1 VRSSLENPE
10 GNRGLVARTS
20 ADNRASKPRTG
31 KNVFS
36 AILEVQM
43 SDYGWVGKHTDEL
56 LRAVGMINHAASLLS
71 SDDRAAQRDAV
82 KLLHM
87 AVDES
92 VVKAAA
98 LEWQPMKTAPKDG
111 EAIILLTAE
120 RLPVI
125 AFWAEWETGGDADN
139 NDPPEWDSGWC
150 LNGCQTVVLI
160 GKMIAW
166 ARLSLPD
173 KFNSSEAETDVK
185 STTGE
190 SL

>member
-1 VRSSLENPE
+1 
-10 GNRGLVARTS
+10 
-20 ADNRASKPRTG
+20 
-31 KNVFS
+31 
-36 AILEVQM
+36 M
-43 SDYGWVGKHTDEL
+43 SDYGWVKKHDEL
-56 LRAVGMINHAASLLS
+56 LLAVGLIHEALQLLGD
-71 SDDRAAQRDAV
+71 SDDREAKKEARR
-82 KLLHM
+82 LLLQ
-87 AVDES
+87 ALNTS
-92 VVKAAA
+92 VINAAA

-139 NDPPEWDSGWC
+139 QEPPEWDSGWC
-150 LNGCQTVVLI
+150 LNGCQTAVMI

-173 KFNSSEAETDVK
+173 KFNGSEAEVDVK
-185 STTGE
+185 TTTGE